1 MADTVPDD
9 DDQYPLQHVVLH
21 GDRVA
26 YRRAGSGPVLLLLHG
41 IAGSSSTWL
50 ASMRLLESRFT
61 LIAPDFLG
69 HGASDKPDGDYSLGN
84 HASAM
89 RDLLHVLD
97 VERVTVVGQSFGG
110 GVALQFSYQYPEMCE
125 RLVLVDA
132 GGLGRE
138 VSWMLRLLAVPG
150 VELVLPLL
158 FPHVAGEWGDSV
170 LQFAHDR
177 GVRNPRVV
185 EMWRSYRSLTDPEYR
200 RAFLR
205 TMRSV
210 IDTGGQSV
218 SAIDRLYMA
227 GGLPTLVVWGADDRI
242 IPLSH
247 AYRVQEALPHS
258 RLVVFPGV
266 GHFPHAEVPER
277 FVLALVD
284 FIDGTEPAELSSEDL
299 GRVLRERS
307 ESSDAPEAP
316 DG

>member
-1 MADTVPDD
+1 MADRAPD
-9 DDQYPLQHVVLH
+9 DDQYPVQHVVLH

-26 YRRAGSGPVLLLLHG
+26 YRRAGSGPALLLLHG
-41 IAGSSSTWL
+41 IAGSSSTWSS
-50 ASMRLLESRFT
+50 AMRLLESRFT

-89 RDLLHVLD
+89 RDLLQVLGVD
-97 VERVTVVGQSFGG
+97 RVTVVGQSFGG
-110 GVALQFSYQYPEMCE
+110 GVALQFSYQYPELCE

-158 FPHVAGEWGDSV
+158 FPHVAGDWGDSV
-170 LQFAHDR
+170 MQFARDR
-177 GVRNPRVV
+177 GVRNPRVA
-185 EMWRSYRSLTDPEYR
+185 EMWRSYRSLTDPLYR

-210 IDTGGQSV
+210 IDAGGQSV
-218 SAIDRLYMA
+218 SAIDRLYLA
-227 GGLPTLVVWGADDRI
+227 GRLPTLVVWGADDRI
-242 IPLSH
+242 IPVSH
-247 AYRVQEALPHS
+247 AYRVQDVLPHS

-277 FVLALVD
+277 FVRALVD
-284 FIDGTEPAELSSEDL
+284 FIDATEPAEVSSDDR
-299 GRVLRERS
+299 GRVLRERA
-307 ESSDAPEAP
+307 ESGGSPEAST
-316 DG
+316 G